1 MDWEGESLG
10 EGDAA
15 VVVAERLIF
24 IVVVADAE
32 TDSATC
38 VSEMWRDFVGE
49 PEGLDVGPVRVR
61 SNVCVLVFIPDTVIT
76 LVEVLV
82 FWSEGVVDPVGVK
95 HTSVATAYDLII
107 AAV

>member
-32 TDSATC
+32 TDTC